1 MSPRTSRP
9 VKGKKP
15 IYGLNVLPSLF
26 SLTNL
31 FFGFMSVLLT
41 FHGRYRMAAFVIIV
55 AALMDGL
62 DGLVARATH
71 TPSDFGIEL
80 DSLADAVS
88 FGLATALLLYY
99 WGMEMA
105 GPPAVFFSFVFL
117 CAGVL
122 RLARYNVRSH
132 APSDR
137 KHYQGLTVPSA
148 AIFMGSVVNFHPVP
162 LAAREPGFLIA
173 LLTLIVSLCMVST
186 LPYPNFIKAVMGRRV
201 NIRTGLIAA
210 ISLFAVLFYT
220 RYFLLVFFG
229 LNVLSGPALA
239 LFRLVKKPPKKGRA
253 RAESRPEAA
262 PPGGGSENG

>member
-1 MSPRTSRP
+1 M
-9 VKGKKP
+9 KAKKP
-15 IYGLNVLPSLF
+15 QPGLMVLPSLF

-41 FHGRYRMAAFVIIV
+41 FHGRYRMAATLIIV

-88 FGLATALLLYY
+88 FGLATSILLYF

-117 CAGVL
+117 TAGVL
-122 RLARYNVRSH
+122 RLARYNVRSRV
-132 APSDR
+132 PSDR

-148 AIFMGSVVNFHPVP
+148 AMFLAAVVNFHPAP
-162 LAAREPGFLIA
+162 LATRESGFFVAVLTLLIA
-173 LLTLIVSLCMVST
+173 LCMVST
-186 LPYPNFIKAVMGRRV
+186 FPYRNFIRAFIGHRID
-201 NIRTGLIAA
+201 IRTALIVAVC
-210 ISLFAVLFYT
+210 LFGALFYP
-220 RYFLLVFFG
+220 RYFFLLFFG
-229 LNVLSGPALA
+229 LNVLSGPTLA
-239 LFRLVKKPPKKGRA
+239 LVRALKKRPRKKTEPKVIP
-253 RAESRPEAA
+253 S
-262 PPGGGSENG
+262 

>member
-1 MSPRTSRP
+1 MKP
-9 VKGKKP
+9 KKP
-15 IYGLNVLPSLF
+15 QYGLNVLPSLF

-41 FHGRYRMAAFVIIV
+41 FHGRYRMAAFLIIV

-62 DGLVARATH
+62 DGLVARVTH

-88 FGLATALLLYY
+88 FGLATSVLIYY

-117 CAGVL
+117 TAGVL

-132 APSDR
+132 VPSDR

-148 AIFMGSVVNFHPVP
+148 AIFMASIVNFHPVP
-162 LAAREPGFLIA
+162 LASRESGFLVA
-173 LLTLIVSLCMVST
+173 VLTLVVSLCMVST
-186 LPYPNFIKAVMGRRV
+186 FPYRNFVKAFMGQRV
-201 NIRTGLIAA
+201 NIRTALVVAV
-210 ISLFAVLFYT
+210 SLFGVLFYT
-220 RYFLLVFFG
+220 RYFLLIFFG
-229 LNVLSGPALA
+229 INVLSGPVLA
-239 LFRLVKKPPKKGRA
+239 LVRVFKKQPRKKGRA
-253 RAESRPEAA
+253 VARPVAT
-262 PPGGGSENG
+262 PPEGGASAG

>member
-1 MSPRTSRP
+1 MRTAKS
-9 VKGKKP
+9 KKP
-15 IYGLNVLPSLF
+15 QYGLNVLPSLF

-41 FHGRYRMAAFVIIV
+41 FHGRYRMAAFLIII

-80 DSLADAVS
+80 DSLADAIS
-88 FGLATALLLYY
+88 FGLATSVLLYY

-117 CAGVL
+117 TAGVL

-132 APSDR
+132 VPSDR

-148 AIFMGSVVNFHPVP
+148 AMFMAAIVNFHPVP
-162 LAAREPGFLIA
+162 LASRESGFMVA
-173 LLTLIVSLCMVST
+173 VLTLVVSLFMVST
-186 LPYPNFIKAVMGRRV
+186 FPYRNFIKAFMGQRV
-201 NIRTGLIAA
+201 NIRTALVVAV
-210 ISLFAVLFYT
+210 SLFGVLFYT
-220 RYFLLVFFG
+220 RYFLLLFFG
-229 LNVLSGPALA
+229 LNVLSGPAVA
-239 LFRLVKKPPKKGRA
+239 LVRLFKKKPRRKT
-253 RAESRPEAA
+253 RAESHPAGA
-262 PPGGGSENG
+262 PPDERPASG

>member
-1 MSPRTSRP
+1 MKPKK
-9 VKGKKP
+9 VK
-15 IYGLNVLPSLF
+15 YGINVLPSLF

-31 FFGFMSVLLT
+31 FFGFMSILLT
-41 FHGRYRMAAFVIIV
+41 FHGRYRVAATLIII

-88 FGLATALLLYY
+88 FGLATSLLLYY

-117 CAGVL
+117 TAGVL

-132 APSDR
+132 VPSDR

-148 AIFMGSVVNFHPVP
+148 AMFMAAVVNFHPVP
-162 LAAREPGFLIA
+162 LAARESGFLIA
-173 LLTLIVSLCMVST
+173 VLTLVISLCMVST
-186 LPYPNFIKAVMGRRV
+186 FPYRNFVKAFMGQRV
-201 NIRTGLIAA
+201 NIRTALFVAV
-210 ISLFAVLFYT
+210 SLFGVLFYT
-220 RYFLLVFFG
+220 RYFLLLFFG
-229 LNVLSGPALA
+229 LNVVSGPLLAVVKAL
-239 LFRLVKKPPKKGRA
+239 RKRPRK
-253 RAESRPEAA
+253 RAEPKPVVPS
-262 PPGGGSENG
+262 

>member
-1 MSPRTSRP
+1 MK
-9 VKGKKP
+9 VKKP
-15 IYGLNVLPSLF
+15 HYGVNVLPSLF

-41 FHGRYRMAAFVIIV
+41 FQGRYRPAAVLIII

-88 FGLATALLLYY
+88 FGLATSVLLYY

-117 CAGVL
+117 TAGVL
-122 RLARYNVRSH
+122 RLARYNVRSKV
-132 APSDR
+132 PSDR

-148 AIFMGSVVNFHPVP
+148 AVAMASIVNFHPAP
-162 LAAREPGFLIA
+162 LATRGSGFLVA
-173 LLTLIVSLCMVST
+173 VLTLVVSLCMVST
-186 LPYPNFIKAVMGRRV
+186 IPYRNFLSFNLRKRIDL
-201 NIRTGLIAA
+201 RTALLIAII
-210 ISLFAVLFYT
+210 ISSLIFYPKI
-220 RYFLLVFFG
+220 FLVAFFTI
-229 LNVLSGPALA
+229 NVLSGPVTLLA
-239 LFRLVKKPPKKGRA
+239 KRA
-253 RAESRPEAA
+253 RAGASSRAAKKEAA
-262 PPGGGSENG
+262 GRKAG

>member
-1 MSPRTSRP
+1 MKPKRTPPGIS
-9 VKGKKP
+9 
-15 IYGLNVLPSLF
+15 LLPSLF

-31 FFGFMSVLLT
+31 FFGFMSVMMT
-41 FHGRYRMAAFVIIV
+41 FHGRYRMAALLIII

-88 FGLATALLLYY
+88 FGLATSILLYY

-117 CAGVL
+117 TAGVL

-132 APSDR
+132 VPSDR

-148 AIFMGSVVNFHPVP
+148 AMFMAAIVNFHPVP
-162 LAAREPGFLIA
+162 LATRQAGFIIA
-173 LLTLIVSLCMVST
+173 VLTLIISLFMVST
-186 LPYPNFIKAVMGRRV
+186 FPYPNFIKALMSRRID
-201 NIRTGLIAA
+201 IRTALFVAV
-210 ISLFAVLFYT
+210 SLFGVLFYT
-220 RYFLLVFFG
+220 RYFLLLYFG
-229 LNVLSGPALA
+229 LNVLSGPTVAVVKA
-239 LFRLVKKPPKKGRA
+239 VKKHPRKKAEPKILT
-253 RAESRPEAA
+253 S
-262 PPGGGSENG
+262 

>member
-1 MSPRTSRP
+1 MKP
-9 VKGKKP
+9 KKP
-15 IYGLNVLPSLF
+15 PVGLHLIPSLF

-41 FHGRYRMAAFVIIV
+41 FHGRYKMAALLIII

-88 FGLATALLLYY
+88 FGLATSILLYY

-117 CAGVL
+117 TAGVL

-132 APSDR
+132 VPSDR

-148 AIFMGSVVNFHPVP
+148 AMFMAAIVNFRPVP
-162 LAAREPGFLIA
+162 LATRESGFLIA
-173 LLTLIVSLCMVST
+173 VLTLVISLFMVST
-186 LPYPNFIKAVMGRRV
+186 IPYRNYIKAFIGRRV
-201 NIRTGLIAA
+201 DIRTALFVAV
-210 ISLFAVLFYT
+210 SLFGVLFYT
-220 RYFLLVFFG
+220 RYILLLFFG
-229 LNVLSGPALA
+229 LNVLSGPVAAL
-239 LFRLVKKPPKKGRA
+239 LRVLKKHPRKKPEPKVIP
-253 RAESRPEAA
+253 S
-262 PPGGGSENG
+262 

>member
-1 MSPRTSRP
+1 MKP
-9 VKGKKP
+9 KKAP
-15 IYGLNVLPSLF
+15 YGLNVIPSLF

-41 FHGRYRMAAFVIIV
+41 FHGRYRMAAFLIII

-88 FGLATALLLYY
+88 FGLATSILIYY

-117 CAGVL
+117 TAGVL

-132 APSDR
+132 VPGDR

-148 AIFMGSVVNFHPVP
+148 AVFMAAVVNFHPVP
-162 LAAREPGFLIA
+162 LAARESGFLVA
-173 LLTLIVSLCMVST
+173 VLTLTVSLFMVST
-186 LPYPNFIKAVMGRRV
+186 LPYRNFIKAFMAHRI
-201 NIRTGLIAA
+201 NIRTALVVAV
-210 ISLFAVLFYT
+210 SLFGVLFYT
-220 RYFLLVFFG
+220 RYFLLLFFG
-229 LNVLSGPALA
+229 LNVLSGPAVA
-239 LFRLVKKPPKKGRA
+239 LTRALKKHPRKKAEPKVIP
-253 RAESRPEAA
+253 S
-262 PPGGGSENG
+262 

>member
-1 MSPRTSRP
+1 MRSKPPRPGIS
-9 VKGKKP
+9 V
-15 IYGLNVLPSLF
+15 IPSLF

-41 FHGRYRMAAFVIIV
+41 FQGRYRMAAFLIIV

-62 DGLVARATH
+62 DGLVARATQ

-88 FGLATALLLYY
+88 FGLATSILLYY

-117 CAGVL
+117 TAGVL

-132 APSDR
+132 VPSDR

-148 AIFMGSVVNFHPVP
+148 AMFMAAVVNFHPVP
-162 LAAREPGFLIA
+162 LSARPSGFLIA
-173 LLTLIVSLCMVST
+173 VLTLVISLFMVST
-186 LPYPNFIKAVMGRRV
+186 IPYRNFVKAFIGQRV
-201 NIRTGLIAA
+201 SIRTALFVAV
-210 ISLFAVLFYT
+210 SLFGVLFYT
-220 RYFLLVFFG
+220 RYFLLLYFG
-229 LNVLSGPALA
+229 LNVLSGPFMALVRA
-239 LFRLVKKPPKKGRA
+239 LRGRPRKKTEPKA
-253 RAESRPEAA
+253 VVPS
-262 PPGGGSENG
+262 

>member
-1 MSPRTSRP
+1 M
-9 VKGKKP
+9 KQKKP

-31 FFGFMSVLLT
+31 FFGFMSILLT
-41 FHGRYRMAAFVIIV
+41 FQGHYRSAAILIII

-80 DSLADAVS
+80 DSLADAIS
-88 FGLATALLLYY
+88 FGLATSLLLYY

-132 APSDR
+132 VPSDR

-148 AIFMGSVVNFHPVP
+148 AIFMASLVNFHPVP
-162 LAAREPGFLIA
+162 LAARESGFLIA
-173 LLTLIVSLCMVST
+173 VITLVASLFMVST
-186 LPYPNFIKAVMGRRV
+186 FPYQNFIKAFIGRRV
-201 NIRTGLIAA
+201 SIRTGLIVA
-210 ISLFAVLFYT
+210 IVLFGVLFYA
-220 RYFLLVFFG
+220 RYFLLLFFG
-229 LNVLSGPALA
+229 LNVLSGPAVA
-239 LFRLVKKPPKKGRA
+239 LVKAFKKAPRRKPRA
-253 RAESRPEAA
+253 DAPAA
-262 PPGGGSENG
+262 TPPPGGGPAAG